1 MFFFERKKNIYLN
14 KIMTFK
20 LSMVL
25 FTKKRSDNMILKA
38 SEKQIIISI
47 KNLLARNGITSL
59 ENLEDFGTIFFCSYK
74 KDWTNSFDSLINK
87 GIIRNENNQFFINLD
102 FDALSSS
109 LVRKYP
115 RFRYWYNDWYRM
127 AEKSEAH
134 SKLCKNAY
142 GIDLCQTGMMTLK
155 EINYVTQNI
164 IGKNKS
170 CLDLGCGSGHISEY
184 IADTCHSNVVGI
196 DVIVSGIK
204 IARERTRSKK
214 NYLQFYRENMLT
226 YKDTNDKFDYVFS
239 FDTIYFASSRLSSF
253 IENSLS
259 MLKPD
264 GKLLIFY
271 SAWEPKDTAFA
282 HDSTI
287 LGEYFNKTGINYS
300 WVDFTEDERI
310 HWLVK
315 HETLLNLKDEFID
328 EGNKIVFDNRLI
340 ETKDLSKEAREE
352 KLFRYLYIINKN

>member
-1 MFFFERKKNIYLN
+1 MFSLMKKGVI
-14 KIMTFK
+14 I
-20 LSMVL
+20 
-25 FTKKRSDNMILKA
+25 MILKA

-59 ENLEDFGTIFFCSYK
+59 ENLEDFGTMFFCSYK

-87 GIIRNENNQFFINLD
+87 RIIRNENNHFFINSD
-102 FDALSSS
+102 FDVLSSS
-109 LVRKYP
+109 LVIKYP
-115 RFRYWYNDWYRM
+115 RFRYWYNDWYM
-127 AEKSEAH
+127 MIENSEAH
-134 SKLCKNAY
+134 SKLCKSAY

-155 EINYVTQNI
+155 EINYITQNI

-196 DVIVSGIK
+196 DIIASGIK
-204 IARERTRSKK
+204 IARRRTRSKK
-214 NYLQFYRENMLT
+214 NSLQFYRENMLT
-226 YKDTNDKFDYVFS
+226 YKDANKKFDYIFS
-239 FDTIYFASSRLSSF
+239 FDTIYFAGSRLSNF

-271 SAWEPKDTAFA
+271 SAWEPKDKAFV

-287 LGEYFNKTGINYS
+287 LGEYLKKTGINYS

-310 HWLVK
+310 HWLMK
-315 HETLLNLKDEFID
+315 HQTLLNLENEFIN
-328 EGNKIVFDNRLI
+328 EGNKIVFENRLM
-340 ETKDLSKEAREE
+340 ETKDFSKLAKEDKLSRH
-352 KLFRYLYIINKN
+352 LYIINK